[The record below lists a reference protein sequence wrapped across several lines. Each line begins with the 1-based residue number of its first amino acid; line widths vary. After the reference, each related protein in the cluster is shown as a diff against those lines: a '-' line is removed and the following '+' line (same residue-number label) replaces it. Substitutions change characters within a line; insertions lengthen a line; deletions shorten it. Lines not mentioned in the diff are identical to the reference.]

1 MVDQT
6 SRNEDAVYTVG
17 STDEV
22 SEGTPLVADV
32 DGEEIA
38 VFYEDGE
45 YFAVNN
51 VCPHQGGPLGDGKVE
66 NQCVYCPWHGWE
78 FDIESGDHAHSD
90 HSVET
95 YPVTV
100 EGEEIHVEL

>member
-1 MVDQT
+1 MADQT
-6 SRNEDAVYTVG
+6 NQDQSTSHVVG
-17 STDEV
+17 SPDEI
-22 SEGTPLVADV
+22 SEGSPLVADV
-32 DGEEIA
+32 EGEEIA

-51 VCPHQGGPLGDGKVE
+51 VCPHQGGPLGNGKVE
-66 NQCVYCPWHGWE
+66 EKCVYCPWHGWG

-100 EGEEIHVEL
+100 EGDDVRVEL